1 VFYVLFFTGL
11 VVFMVKVSDNW
22 WEPWPGYLILLP
34 VIIGTFW
41 LIPKTKNLYLR
52 SMPARGHREVGTNLA
67 PNYWY
72 LKNKPMG

>member
-41 LIPKTKNLYLR
+41 LIPKTKNLYIKIYASKR
-52 SMPARGHREVGTNLA
+52 SPGSGYQLSTKLLA
-67 PNYWY
+67 SE
-72 LKNKPMG
+72 K